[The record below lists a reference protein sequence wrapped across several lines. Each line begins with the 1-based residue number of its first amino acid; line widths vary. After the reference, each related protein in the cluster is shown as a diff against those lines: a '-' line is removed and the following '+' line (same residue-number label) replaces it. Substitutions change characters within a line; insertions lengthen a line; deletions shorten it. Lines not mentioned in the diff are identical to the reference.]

1 MSTKPHKTG
10 NGALMRR
17 FLPYLIKYKGV
28 LFFDLFC
35 AALTTLCDIA
45 LPTIM
50 RTLTNTV
57 SAAALTVDTV
67 LRMAALYFV
76 LRIIDGA
83 ASYFM
88 SGIGHIMGVHIETD
102 MRRDAFDHLLRL
114 DHTYYNNT
122 KVGQIMGRITN
133 DLFDVTEFAHHCPE
147 EFFIAGIKIVASF
160 VILCQA
166 SIPLTLI
173 VFACVPLMGVVS
185 VKLNHKLRERFRQ
198 QRFQIGELNATIE
211 DSLLGQRVVKAFAAE
226 DLEREKFEQG
236 NREFEKIK
244 TLGYHAMAAFNTST
258 RMFDGLM
265 YFVVILAGGL
275 SLVYGAISA
284 GDLVAYV
291 LYVSTLIATIRRIVE
306 FAEQFQRGMTGI
318 ERFAEIMDTPIAIA
332 DKPDAKPLE
341 VKQGGIE
348 FKDVSFEYPDDHNQ
362 VLHHVNLTIRPGE
375 SLALVGP
382 SGGGKTT
389 LCNLI
394 PRFYD
399 VTGGTVLVDGQD
411 VRDVQLHSLRQA
423 IGVVQQDVYLFSGTV
438 AENIAYG
445 RPGAT
450 RAEIEEAAR
459 LAGADGFVRALKNGY
474 DTYVGERGVK
484 LSGGQKQRLA
494 IARVFLKNP
503 PILLLDEATSALDNE
518 SEILVGQSLD
528 KLAKGRTTLT
538 IAHRLTTI
546 KNADRILVDPFCGSG
561 TFPIE
566 AAMMA
571 ANIAPGLNREF
582 ISEEWT
588 NLISKQLWYDVI
600 EEANDMVHTDIK
612 VDIQGYDID
621 ADVVKAARE
630 NAKRAGVDHLIH
642 FQQRAVAD
650 MHHPKKYGF
659 IISNP
664 PYGERLEE
672 KENLPELYRQ
682 IGEMYRGLDA
692 WSMYL
697 ITSYEQAQQYIG
709 RKADK
714 NRKIYNGMLKTYFYQ
729 FLGPKPPKRRNNE
742 ESH

>member
-1 MSTKPHKTG
+1 MPNNERKTG

-17 FLPYLIKYKGV
+17 FMPYLAKYKGV
-28 LFFDLFC
+28 LCFDLFC
-35 AALTTLCDIA
+35 AALTTLCDII
-45 LPTIM
+45 LPKIM
-50 RTLTNTV
+50 STLTNSVGSLT
-57 SAAALTVDTV
+57 AALV
-67 LRMAALYFV
+67 LKLAALYLV
-76 LRIIDGA
+76 LRIIDA
-83 ASYFM
+83 AAQYFM
-88 SGIGHIMGVHIETD
+88 SSIGHIMGVHIETD

-147 EFFIAGIKIVASF
+147 EFFIAGIKIAASF
-160 VILCQA
+160 VILCQ
-166 SIPLTLI
+166 SSVLLTLV

-185 VKLNHKLRERFRQ
+185 VKLNQKLRARFRE

-236 NREFEKIK
+236 NRAFEEIK
-244 TLGYHAMAAFNTST
+244 TKGYYAMAAFNTST
-258 RMFDGLM
+258 RLFDGLM
-265 YFVVILAGGL
+265 YLVVILAGGL
-275 SLVYGAISA
+275 FLVYGTITP

-318 ERFAEIMDTPIAIA
+318 ERFAEIMDAPIAIA
-332 DKPDAKPLE
+332 DAPDARELQ
-341 VKQGGIE
+341 VTQGGIALR
-348 FKDVSFEYPDDHNQ
+348 DVSFEYPDDHNK
-362 VLHHVNLTIRPGE
+362 VLRHVNLTIHPGE

-399 VTGGTVLVDGQD
+399 VTGGSILIDGQD
-411 VRDVQLHSLRQA
+411 VRSVTLHSLRSA

-459 LAGADGFVRALKNGY
+459 MAGADEFVRALKNGY

-484 LSGGQKQRLA
+484 LSGGQKQRIS

-503 PILLLDEATSALDNE
+503 RILLLDEATSALDNE

-528 KLAKGRTTLT
+528 KLAVGRTTLT

-546 KNADRILVDPFCGSG
+546 QNADRILVLGKDG
-561 TFPIE
+561 
-566 AAMMA
+566 
-571 ANIAPGLNREF
+571 
-582 ISEEWT
+582 
-588 NLISKQLWYDVI
+588 I
-600 EEANDMVHTDIK
+600 EEEGSHAELL
-612 VDIQGYDID
+612 
-621 ADVVKAARE
+621 AR
-630 NAKRAGVDHLIH
+630 KGI
-642 FQQRAVAD
+642 
-650 MHHPKKYGF
+650 Y
-659 IISNP
+659 
-664 PYGERLEE
+664 YRLW
-672 KENLPELYRQ
+672 N
-682 IGEMYRGLDA
+682 GLV
-692 WSMYL
+692 SGQTL
-697 ITSYEQAQQYIG
+697 
-709 RKADK
+709 
-714 NRKIYNGMLKTYFYQ
+714 
-729 FLGPKPPKRRNNE
+729 
-742 ESH
+742 

>member
-1 MSTKPHKTG
+1 MPNNERKTG

-17 FLPYLIKYKGV
+17 FMPYLAKYKGV
-28 LFFDLFC
+28 LCFDLFC
-35 AALTTLCDIA
+35 AALTTLCDII
-45 LPTIM
+45 LPKIM
-50 RTLTNTV
+50 STLTNSVGSLT
-57 SAAALTVDTV
+57 AALV
-67 LRMAALYFV
+67 LRLAALYLV
-76 LRIIDGA
+76 LRIIDA
-83 ASYFM
+83 AAQYFM
-88 SGIGHIMGVHIETD
+88 SSIGHIMGVHIETD

-147 EFFIAGIKIVASF
+147 EFFIAGIKIAASF
-160 VILCQA
+160 VILCQ
-166 SIPLTLI
+166 SSVLLTLV

-185 VKLNHKLRERFRQ
+185 VKLNQKLRARFRE

-236 NREFEKIK
+236 NRAFEEIK
-244 TLGYHAMAAFNTST
+244 TKGYYAMAAFNTST
-258 RMFDGLM
+258 RLFDGLM
-265 YFVVILAGGL
+265 YLVVILAGGL
-275 SLVYGAISA
+275 FLVYGTITP

-332 DKPDAKPLE
+332 DAPDARELQ
-341 VKQGGIE
+341 VTQGGIVLQ
-348 FKDVSFEYPDDHNQ
+348 DVSFEYPDDHNK
-362 VLHHVNLTIRPGE
+362 VLRHVNLTIHPGE

-399 VTGGTVLVDGQD
+399 VTGGSILIDGQD
-411 VRDVQLHSLRQA
+411 VRSVTLHSLRSA

-459 LAGADGFVRALKNGY
+459 MAGADEFVRALKNGY

-484 LSGGQKQRLA
+484 LSGGQKQRIS

-503 PILLLDEATSALDNE
+503 RILLLDEATSALDNE

-528 KLAKGRTTLT
+528 KLAVGRTTLT

-546 KNADRILVDPFCGSG
+546 QNADRILVLGKDG
-561 TFPIE
+561 
-566 AAMMA
+566 
-571 ANIAPGLNREF
+571 
-582 ISEEWT
+582 
-588 NLISKQLWYDVI
+588 I
-600 EEANDMVHTDIK
+600 EEEGSHAELL
-612 VDIQGYDID
+612 
-621 ADVVKAARE
+621 AR
-630 NAKRAGVDHLIH
+630 KGI
-642 FQQRAVAD
+642 
-650 MHHPKKYGF
+650 Y
-659 IISNP
+659 
-664 PYGERLEE
+664 YRLW
-672 KENLPELYRQ
+672 N
-682 IGEMYRGLDA
+682 GLV
-692 WSMYL
+692 SGQTL
-697 ITSYEQAQQYIG
+697 
-709 RKADK
+709 
-714 NRKIYNGMLKTYFYQ
+714 
-729 FLGPKPPKRRNNE
+729 
-742 ESH
+742 